1 MAEVYINSN
10 SVTSTKIIYGGD
22 IVDAD
27 GTVMATVFDITEDPA
42 VTPAIDPGTAV
53 YTTQA
58 IKLETDH
65 GSYKINIPY
74 SLTNR
79 SKNFKIRWNYQING
93 ESLEHYTM
101 LDVVKPYCNLA
112 EAIDDLNLGTDPS
125 DPNYKTYHELVMAE
139 KYARK
144 IIDEF
149 TGQKFAT
156 YDDVHIVYGSGSDV
170 LPLPF
175 KLNTLHE
182 LYQNDVLIVDTINE
196 INNWNFTTRISE
208 TGFGLRVDRQS
219 TLDNTVYSANG
230 MIPPSINDSYS
241 GAFIKDYTYR
251 VQGRFGWDTVPD
263 QVEQACIQ
271 LMGQYFA
278 KDRLWTDRYLKSVS
292 TFDWDFEYSDAAFT
306 GTGSS
311 YVDKLLAPYVLT
323 NLVII

>member
-1 MAEVYINSN
+1 MAEVYVDSN
-10 SVTSTKIIYGGD
+10 SITSTKIIYGGE

-27 GTVMATVFDITEDPA
+27 GAVMVTVFDITEDPA
-42 VTPAIDPGTAV
+42 VTPAVDPGTSV

-58 IKLETDH
+58 TKTETDI

-74 SLTNR
+74 SLANR
-79 SKNFKIRWNYQING
+79 SKNFKIRWNYSING
-93 ESLEHYTM
+93 QAHQHYTT

-112 EAIDDLNLGTDPS
+112 EAIDDLGLGTDPS
-125 DPNYKTYHELVMAE
+125 DPNYKSYHELVMAE

-156 YDDVHIVYGSGSDV
+156 YDDVHIVYGSGSDI
-170 LPLPF
+170 LPLPY

-230 MIPPSINDSYS
+230 MVPPSINDSYN

-251 VQGRFGWDTVPD
+251 VQGRFGWDVVPD

-292 TFDWDFEYSDAAFT
+292 TFDWDFEYADAAFT

-311 YVDKLLAPYVLT
+311 YVDKLLSPYVLT
-323 NLVII
+323 NMVII

>member
-1 MAEVYINSN
+1 MAEIHIDSN
-10 SVTSTKIIYGGD
+10 SITSTKIIYAGE

-27 GTVMATVFDITEDPA
+27 GAVTATVFDITEDPA
-42 VTPAIDPGTAV
+42 ILPVVNPATSV

-58 IKLETDH
+58 TKTETDI

-79 SKNFKIRWNYQING
+79 SKNLKIRWNYSINAQAHQ
-93 ESLEHYTM
+93 HYTT

-112 EAIDDLNLGTDPS
+112 EAIDDLGFGTDPS

-144 IIDEF
+144 VIDEY

-156 YDDVHIVYGSGSDV
+156 YDDVHIVYGSGSDI
-170 LPLPF
+170 LPLPY

-182 LYQNDVLIVDTINE
+182 LYQNDVLIVDEINQV
-196 INNWNFTTRISE
+196 NNWNFETIVSE

-219 TLDNTVYSANG
+219 VLDNTVYLANG
-230 MIPPSINDSYS
+230 MVPPSINDSYN
-241 GAFIKDYTYR
+241 GAFIKDYAYR
-251 VQGRFGWDTVPD
+251 VQGKFGWDTVPD

-278 KDRLWTDRYLKSVS
+278 KDRQWTDRYLKSVS
-292 TFDWDFEYSDAAFT
+292 TFDWDFEYADAAFT

-323 NLVII
+323 NMVII